1 MVNLEQLRDLLMM
14 LKQYPEV
21 KTFRAD
27 GMEIELD
34 RELDQAIEDTVQI
47 PLETGMPPDSVM
59 LYASTDSFD
68 EMMEKQEGKGNGD

>member
-14 LKQYPEV
+14 LKEHPEV
-21 KTFRAD
+21 KKFKAD

-34 RELDQAIEDTVQI
+34 RDDLGDYEETKTIQLPI
-47 PLETGMPPDSVM
+47 ETGMPPDNVM

-68 EMMEKQEGKGNGD
+68 EMMEKQGE